1 MRPILLLTRNVSKNE
16 KKKLFRMWKQCCAW
30 TRREAKLINFLARKV
45 LQLAFNGA
53 LLEIEIIS
61 RKVLWELGWWWK
73 RCYKA
78 SFVWLGYLLSFQQ
91 KRQTKQKAEF
101 GEKDVSIISW
111 INKARNLN
119 RSPRKFPIKPDD
131 GNQQSKKSRSHVTAT
146 GWSLSLNSAVDYWL
160 NISCYALNH
169 LTIFEPLQGR
179 RRINSC

>member
-1 MRPILLLTRNVSKNE
+1 
-16 KKKLFRMWKQCCAW
+16 MWKQCCAW

-119 RSPRKFPIKPDD
+119 RSRRKFPIKPDD
-131 GNQQSKKSRSHVTAT
+131 GKCVYSEFLVCCELFAAKIQQSKKSRSHVTAT